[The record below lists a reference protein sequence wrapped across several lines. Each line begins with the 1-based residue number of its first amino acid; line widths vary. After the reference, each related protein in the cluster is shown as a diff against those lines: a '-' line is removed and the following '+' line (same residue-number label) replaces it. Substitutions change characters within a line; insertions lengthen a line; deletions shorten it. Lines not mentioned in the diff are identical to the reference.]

1 MTGSVNK
8 SLNIPNL
15 LYRYAYKFLKYV
27 NHQGS
32 YRQLRFS
39 VMMSRL
45 MDVHTFRKSYAH
57 SSKLIH

>member
-27 NHQGS
+27 NNQGS

-39 VMMSRL
+39 VMMSRRT
-45 MDVHTFRKSYAH
+45 DVHMLRKSYAY